1 MNLDPTQPGAG
12 QPRPEASQAPVAV
25 SAPAFMQ
32 KLLDNWKPLAAT
44 AAALLILAVGYGV
57 ARSYRQKAVAQA
69 ESELGQL
76 LIQKEGADRLV
87 ALENFLPKAPDA
99 VKPAVL
105 LELAKAS
112 TELGQFKKAAGAWGE
127 LAKSATPAMGGVA
140 VLGQAAALAQ
150 DGDNA
155 QAEAVL
161 VAAKDAMPKSF
172 EVAFNRQLALYAEQ
186 AGDYP
191 RALAAYQTLRDLGQH
206 ATSAYFDAKINEI
219 KAKQGQAPA
228 KPAS

>member
-1 MNLDPTQPGAG
+1 MNLDPTQTGAG
-12 QPRPEASQAPVAV
+12 QERPQTPLAPIAE

-32 KLLDNWKPLAAT
+32 KLLDNWKPLAVGIAVV
-44 AAALLILAVGYGV
+44 LILAVGYGLLL
-57 ARSYRQKAVAQA
+57 SYRHKAAVQA
-69 ESELGQL
+69 ENELGQI

-87 ALENFLPKAPDA
+87 ALENFLAKAPGP
-99 VKPAVL
+99 VRPAVL

-112 TELGQFKKAAGAWGE
+112 TEQGQFKKAADAWGE
-127 LAKSATPAMGGVA
+127 LVRTATPAMSGVA

-150 DGDNA
+150 AGDNA

-161 VAAKDAMPKSF
+161 LAAKDKIPKSF
-172 EVAFNRQLALYAEQ
+172 EVALNRQLALYAEQ

-191 RALAAYQTLRDLGQH
+191 KALAAYETLRDLGQH
-206 ATSAYFDAKINEI
+206 ATSAYFNAKINEI
-219 KAKQGQAPA
+219 KAKQGEAAA

>member
-1 MNLDPTQPGAG
+1 MNLDPTQTGAG
-12 QPRPEASQAPVAV
+12 PSRPETPLTPVAV

-32 KLLDNWKPLAAT
+32 KLLDNWKPLT
-44 AAALLILAVGYGV
+44 AGVVVVLILAVGYGLF
-57 ARSYRQKAVAQA
+57 RSYREKAAAQA
-69 ESELGQL
+69 ENELGQI

-87 ALENFLPKAPDA
+87 ALENFLAKAPGS

-112 TELGQFKKAAGAWGE
+112 TEQGQFKKAAEAWGT
-127 LAKSATPAMGGVA
+127 LARVATPAMGGVA

-150 DGDNA
+150 AGDNA

-161 VAAKDAMPKSF
+161 VAAKDKMPKSF
-172 EVAFNRQLALYAEQ
+172 EVALNRQLALYAEQ

-191 RALAAYQTLRDLGQH
+191 RALSAYETLRDLGQH
-206 ATSAYFDAKINEI
+206 ATSAYFNAKINEI
-219 KAKQGQAPA
+219 KAKQGEAAA